1 MKKIIIKM
9 SSAVLIAV
17 LLFGSNVFA
26 ASSNRETLHLSSNLA
41 WNNGVTVQ
49 RSLEYSYGDVRCYA
63 VYPSNGGLD
72 RFFRVR
78 AKIVLVNNTTVSDVY
93 TISENATTST
103 QIKMKEGY
111 LDIVNIKFSFS
122 GNTSS
127 AVYADVYYNAN

>member
-1 MKKIIIKM
+1 M

-17 LLFGSNVFA
+17 LLFGTNVLA
-26 ASSNRETLHLSSNLA
+26 ASSNRETLHLSSNQA
-41 WNNGVTVQ
+41 WNYGVTVQ
-49 RSLEYSYGDVRCYA
+49 RSLEYSYGDARCFA

-72 RFFRVR
+72 RFLKVRV
-78 AKIVLVNNTTVSDVY
+78 KIVVGAYVTVSDVY
-93 TISENATTST
+93 TISENASAPT

-111 LDIVNIKFSFS
+111 LDIENIKFAFS